1 MHHHHHHHSPRPQRV
16 VVGDAA
22 QAIRG
27 AVDVE
32 QLGAADEEPLQL
44 GLVPFLGHLLDGGHH
59 VGIQLGQH
67 VGDDLASSLGVH
79 WALAQPMS
87 AAR

>member
-32 QLGAADEEPLQL
+32 QLGAADEEPLQFR
-44 GLVPFLGHLLDGGHH
+44 LVPILGHLLDGRKH
-59 VGIQLGQH
+59 VGPQLGQH
-67 VGDDLASSLGVH
+67 LDDDAALPLASSFI
-79 WALAQPMS
+79 ASPN
-87 AAR
+87 